1 MATKEKIEESH
12 EKRLP
17 MFFGNKL
24 TALAFLI
31 TAILLLFQAITTVL
45 GAYGVI
51 PYGTLPSILTGSLVL
66 TQAIYGFFL
75 TTVILTISFAGVSL
89 ICFVGIYRQQEWAAG
104 ISLIL
109 TGLICISMI
118 AHLTL
123 SFVVFGWLN
132 AIIEWV
138 IFAISAIACGYIIK
152 NFKKY
157 T

>member
-24 TALAFLI
+24 TAFSFFI
-31 TAILLLFQAITTVL
+31 NTFLLLFQAITTVL

-51 PYGTLPSILTGSLVL
+51 PYGTLPSILTGSVVL

-75 TTVILTISFAGVSL
+75 TTVILTISFAGVSF

-109 TGLICISMI
+109 TALISISMV

-123 SFVVFGWLN
+123 SYAVFGIVN
-132 AIIEWV
+132 AIIEFI
-138 IFAISAIACGYIIK
+138 IFGISAIACGYIIK